1 MDAPREAFVTLAGRL
16 LPAHFGH
23 KQRSDYGCWTFVGF
37 VRFAGI
43 TEPCIGLSVTEGCDA
58 LPPTTTGAVLPLYY
72 FQLRDGTD
80 TILDPEA
87 AEMVLE
93 AVAAKALWQARDC
106 IAGDVKGGRVDLPLF
121 HPRSR

>member
-1 MDAPREAFVTLAGRL
+1 M
-16 LPAHFGH
+16 
-23 KQRSDYGCWTFVGF
+23 
-37 VRFAGI
+37 
-43 TEPCIGLSVTEGCDA
+43 
-58 LPPTTTGAVLPLYY
+58 PLYY
-72 FQLRDGTD
+72 FHLRDGTD

>member
-43 TEPCIGLSVTEGCDA
+43 TEPCIGLSVTERCDA
-58 LPPTTTGAVLPLYY
+58 LPPTTTGAVMPLYY
-72 FQLRDGTD
+72 FHLRDGT
-80 TILDPEA
+80 
-87 AEMVLE
+87 E